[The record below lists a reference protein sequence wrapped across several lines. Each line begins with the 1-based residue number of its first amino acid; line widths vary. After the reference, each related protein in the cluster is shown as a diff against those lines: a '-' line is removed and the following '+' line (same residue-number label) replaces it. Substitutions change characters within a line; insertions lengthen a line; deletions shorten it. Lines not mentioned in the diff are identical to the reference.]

1 MLVMYG
7 EIEMRIPIAILLL
20 IMLTACNTIG
30 GLGTDIT
37 NSADWA
43 KEKLGGQSVEL
54 GSSSGGTQN
63 K

>member
-1 MLVMYG
+1 MLEMYG
-7 EIEMRIPIAILLL
+7 GIEMRMPIVMLLI
-20 IMLTACNTIG
+20 IMLTACNTIA

-43 KEKLGGQSVEL
+43 KAKLGGKSVDL
-54 GSSSGGTQN
+54 GSSSGGTQS

>member
-1 MLVMYG
+1 
-7 EIEMRIPIAILLL
+7 
-20 IMLTACNTIG
+20 MLTACNTIA

-43 KEKLGGQSVEL
+43 KEKLGGQSVDL

>member
-7 EIEMRIPIAILLL
+7 EIEMQMPIAILLS
-20 IMLTACNTIG
+20 IMLTACNTIA

-43 KEKLGGQSVEL
+43 KEKLGGKSVDL

>member
-1 MLVMYG
+1 MRMPIVMLL
-7 EIEMRIPIAILLL
+7 I
-20 IMLTACNTIG
+20 IMLTACNTIA

-43 KEKLGGQSVEL
+43 KAKLGGKSVDL
-54 GSSSGGTQN
+54 GSSSGGTQS

>member
-1 MLVMYG
+1 
-7 EIEMRIPIAILLL
+7 MRMPIAILLV
-20 IMLTACNTIG
+20 IMLTACNTIA
-30 GLGTDIT
+30 GLGIDIA

-43 KEKLGGQSVEL
+43 KEKLGGQSVDL

>member
-1 MLVMYG
+1 MIKIYG
-7 EIEMRIPIAILLL
+7 GIEMRMPIAILL
-20 IMLTACNTIG
+20 IITLTACNTIA

-43 KEKLGGQSVEL
+43 KEKLGGQSVDL
-54 GSSSGGTQN
+54 GSSSAGTLN

>member
-1 MLVMYG
+1 
-7 EIEMRIPIAILLL
+7 
-20 IMLTACNTIG
+20 MLTACNTIA

-37 NSADWA
+37 KSADWA
-43 KEKLGGQSVEL
+43 KEKLGGQSVDL

>member
-1 MLVMYG
+1 
-7 EIEMRIPIAILLL
+7 MRMPIAILL
-20 IMLTACNTIG
+20 IITLTACNTIA

-43 KEKLGGQSVEL
+43 KEKLGGQSVDL
-54 GSSSGGTQN
+54 GSSSAGTLN